1 MESAWGQ
8 GGSAMSIRTAQ
19 KLLNQKL
26 SDTMEDHV
34 SAYANLV
41 AIFESLKKKDPSG
54 VYIVELVPASCHL
67 PNTPQEGALLQYK
80 RSILIPSAMI
90 EVSGHKTLKFL
101 KEMYE

>member
-19 KLLNQKL
+19 KVLNQKL
-26 SDTMEDHV
+26 GDTMEAHI
-34 SAYANLV
+34 SGYANLV
-41 AIFESLKKKDPSG
+41 AIFETLKKQDPNG
-54 VYIVELVPASCHL
+54 VYIVELMPASCHL
-67 PNTPQEGALLQYK
+67 PKASQEGGLLQYT

-90 EVSGHKTLKFL
+90 QVSGHKTLKFL